1 MQHTSVWAA
10 TIPWHCSG
18 NWAIKMYTDSCAS
31 KHYLPEATSIS
42 AAFKFILSHHNDP
55 LSLIVFIDP
64 LSLIVLCF
72 YNPPIYIPQVL
83 DEKIVNFIVRQH
95 S

>member
-1 MQHTSVWAA
+1 
-10 TIPWHCSG
+10 
-18 NWAIKMYTDSCAS
+18 MYTDSCAS

-64 LSLIVLCF
+64 LSLIVFIDPLSLIVLCF